1 MKRFKKRFSKKNNLV
16 KLGNDSESREIIFKI
31 ITLLLFLTLGTRMF
45 YLQIFQHK
53 KYVEMSEENRIKLR
67 RIEPERGKIYDR
79 TGKVLVT
86 NGTGFRL
93 IYLKERK
100 ADDEI
105 VEKISRI
112 TGFESE
118 FIKKRIKYGELST
131 YTRENVLV
139 ENLEEKLAH
148 RIIEKIDKDLPIKV
162 EIYSKRKYIYD
173 NFASHII
180 GYVKKISDK
189 EFGQLKNEGYTQRDI
204 IGKNGLEKQYD
215 SMMRGIS
222 GAERIEVNA
231 YNRLSKKID
240 KRAPINGKDLYLSI
254 SYELQSYMEQV
265 LKDEGLTGAVVTINP
280 KTGNLITMA
289 SYPTYSLETFSS
301 QISPEEWKKIIT
313 DKRRPLNNKATAG
326 EYPPGSIYKPI
337 SAFSF
342 LSKGVDPQK
351 EYFDPGYYEVGNWR
365 WKAWKVGGHGYVNM
379 TKSIIESVN
388 PYYYRFAD
396 LYGYKSIHEYADMFG
411 LGKATGIDLPGEKT
425 GINPNPEWKRK
436 RFKQSWYKGDSINM
450 SIGQGYVS
458 VTPLQMLQVYCV
470 LANKGYAY
478 KPKLLKEIGKE
489 RESTEKEIAIK
500 IDLPQWYYTLM
511 DEALR
516 RTVADDNGTT
526 KIMRTSGVN
535 IGAKSGSAQNAHSK
549 ETHAW
554 VAGYFP
560 VENPEV
566 VFVVL
571 LEGAGGGGRVA
582 GGVAKK
588 FVDKYF
594 ELKNS
599 GKFSVD

>member
-1 MKRFKKRFSKKNNLV
+1 MKKIKKIRKKSNLI
-16 KLGNDSESREIIFKI
+16 KLGNDSESRELIFKVIIFFMFFI
-31 ITLLLFLTLGTRMF
+31 LASRML
-45 YLQIFQHK
+45 YLQIFQYT
-53 KYVEMSEENRIKLR
+53 KYVEMSEENRIKLK

-79 TGKVLVT
+79 TGKILVT

-93 IYLKERK
+93 IYLNERK
-100 ADDEI
+100 YDDETLD
-105 VEKISRI
+105 KISKL
-112 TGFESE
+112 TGFDKE
-118 FIKKRIKYGELST
+118 FLEKRIKYGELST

-139 ENLEEKLAH
+139 ESLDEKLAH
-148 RIIEKIDKDLPIKV
+148 KLIEKIDKELPIMV
-162 EIYSKRKYIYD
+162 EVYSKRKYIYD

-180 GYVKKISDK
+180 GYVKKISEK
-189 EFGQLKNEGYTQRDI
+189 EFNQLKDEGYTQRDI

-215 SMMRGIS
+215 YLMRGIP

-240 KRAPINGKDLYLSI
+240 KKPPVNGKDLYLSI
-254 SYELQSYMEQV
+254 NYELQSYMENV
-265 LKDEGLTGAVVTINP
+265 LKEANLTGAVVTINP
-280 KTGNLITMA
+280 KTGNLITMV

-301 QISPEEWKKIIT
+301 QISPEEWKGIIS
-313 DKRRPLNNKATAG
+313 DKRKPLNNKAIAG

-342 LSKGVDPQK
+342 LSKGVDPSK

-396 LYGYKSIHEYADMFG
+396 MFGYKGINEYADMFG
-411 LGKATGIDLPGEKT
+411 LGKPTGIDIPGEKI
-425 GINPNPEWKRK
+425 GVNPSPDWKRK
-436 RFKQSWYKGDSINM
+436 KFKQSWYKGDSINM

-458 VTPLQMLQVYCV
+458 VTPLQMLQAYCV

-478 KPKLLKEIGKE
+478 KPKLLKEIGDEKE
-489 RESTEKEIAIK
+489 KIQNEIAIK
-500 IDLPQWYYTLM
+500 IDLPSWYYALM
-511 DEALR
+511 GEALR
-516 RTVADDNGTT
+516 KTVAEDNGTT
-526 KIMRTSGVN
+526 KIMRTPGIN
-535 IGAKSGSAQNAHSK
+535 IGAKSGSAQNAQSK

-560 VENPEV
+560 VEDPEV

-571 LEGAGGGGRVA
+571 LEGAGGGGKVA
-582 GGVAKK
+582 GGVAKQ
-588 FVDKYF
+588 FVDKYL

-599 GKFSVD
+599 GKFIVD

>member
-1 MKRFKKRFSKKNNLV
+1 MKHFKKRFSKKNNLV

-45 YLQIFQHK
+45 YLQIFQYK

-100 ADDEI
+100 QDDETI
-105 VEKISRI
+105 EKISKM
-112 TGFESE
+112 TGFDPE

-148 RIIEKIDKDLPIKV
+148 RIIEKTDKDTPIKV

-189 EFGQLKNEGYTQRDI
+189 EFGQLKEEGYTQRDI

-215 SMMRGIS
+215 SMMRGIA

-240 KRAPINGKDLYLSI
+240 KRAPINGENLYLSI
-254 SYELQSYMEQV
+254 NYELQSYMEQV

-280 KTGNLITMA
+280 KTGNLITMV

-301 QISPEEWKKIIT
+301 QISPEEWKNIIT

-351 EYFDPGYYEVGNWR
+351 EYFDPGYYEVGNWK
-365 WKAWKVGGHGYVNM
+365 WKAWKIGGHGYVNM

-396 LYGYKSIHEYADMFG
+396 LYGYKSIYEYADMFG

-478 KPKLLKEIGKE
+478 KPKLLKEIGDTRKK
-489 RESTEKEIAIK
+489 TEKEVAIK

-511 DEALR
+511 NEALR

-526 KIMRTSGVN
+526 KILRTAGIN
-535 IGAKSGSAQNAHSK
+535 IGAKSGSAQNAQSK

-560 VENPEV
+560 MEDPEV

-571 LEGAGGGGRVA
+571 LEGAGGGGKVA

-588 FVDKYF
+588 FVDKYY

>member
-1 MKRFKKRFSKKNNLV
+1 MKHFKKRFSKKSNLV
-16 KLGNDSESREIIFKI
+16 KLGNDSETREIIFKI

-45 YLQIFQHK
+45 YLQIFQYK

-100 ADDEI
+100 NDDETI
-105 VEKISRI
+105 EKISKI
-112 TGFESE
+112 TGFDAE

-148 RIIEKIDKDLPIKV
+148 RIIEKTDKDTPIKV

-189 EFGQLKNEGYTQRDI
+189 EFGQLKDEGYTQRDI

-215 SMMRGIS
+215 SMMRGIA

-240 KRAPINGKDLYLSI
+240 KRAPINGENLYLSI

-280 KTGNLITMA
+280 KTGNLITMV

-301 QISPEEWKKIIT
+301 QISPEEWKNIIT

-351 EYFDPGYYEVGNWR
+351 EYFDPGYYEVGNWK
-365 WKAWKVGGHGYVNM
+365 WKAWKAGGHGYVNM
-379 TKSIIESVN
+379 TKSIVESVN

-396 LYGYKSIHEYADMFG
+396 LYGYKSIYEYADMFG
-411 LGKATGIDLPGEKT
+411 LGKATGIDLPGEKK
-425 GINPNPEWKRK
+425 GVNPNPEWKRK
-436 RFKQSWYKGDSINM
+436 RFRQSWYKGDSINM

-478 KPKLLKEIGKE
+478 KPKLLKEIGEE
-489 RESTEKEIAIK
+489 RKSTEKEVAIK

-516 RTVADDNGTT
+516 KTVADDNGTT
-526 KIMRTSGVN
+526 KIMRTAGIN
-535 IGAKSGSAQNAHSK
+535 IGAKSGSAQNAQSK

-554 VAGYFP
+554 VSGYFP
-560 VENPEV
+560 MENPEV

-571 LEGAGGGGRVA
+571 LEGAGGGGKVA

-588 FVDKYF
+588 FVDKYY